1 MRSAELPAPPL
12 PRQPPTPSE
21 LNQPP
26 QPAEP
31 LSVSP
36 LEPTQILAALST
48 GHSVVVQGEPGSG
61 KTHLINAALGD
72 GLLRERRLVDLT
84 STPSNPSS
92 WQPLVEKAG
101 SRGDVAAGANAL
113 WDWLALPKQGETL
126 LRLDDAHL
134 LDDAVLRA
142 VEEVAERP
150 GVALAASHSAHPSG
164 PPVLADL
171 TDVVAFQVRPMN
183 TAQTEALLADM
194 LGGFPTADAVHR
206 LWIAS
211 RGNPFYLSE
220 LVRDHRQRGDL
231 FASDGVWVWT
241 GVPTLTDRMMEAAFH
256 DLSGLDETERA
267 VVERAAVA
275 GGVPATVADK
285 VSRRLLRRGLL
296 RPGQGGESSG
306 GPAHLEVT
314 HPLRADA
321 IAAQVSS
328 SRRHDLIA
336 GGPVAPAPTA
346 PQDLVRSV
354 SRRVRAEV
362 DVPLPELLRACDHAV
377 RSDEPQMAV
386 ELTGTVLRRGIDP
399 VGTIQLLTAR
409 ATAHLRLGDIN
420 AALSDLAS
428 ARSAMVLSDGSG
440 AEVLD
445 AYLPAIRHETTV
457 RHFLAMD
464 TEAALDM
471 LSSTA
476 RWMRPQAKTNG
487 TVAQALT
494 NVEALYLSHLAWAGR
509 HPEMVDEA
517 HQRLR
522 DTPYLEQVV
531 QLVGPAAVA
540 LALTGRAHDAD
551 ALFRRF
557 LPVISSDR
565 VLRAWN
571 PGSFTLL
578 RFFLLVLTGEID
590 AAERTEPTAGT
601 DIDMV
606 GRHLRRGTVASAR
619 GDWVTARR
627 ELRAANVRLRV
638 RDTLGVVAYS
648 LAQEAKVA
656 AAAGESSDARALLS
670 ELATT
675 PRRCS
680 WVTGA
685 YLDLHRVDA
694 LLWLRDPSI
703 TDVTTHLAAA
713 AARDR
718 QYAIELES
726 LHRLVVAVGPSAAQ
740 AAIGEP
746 LAERVALLADRV
758 DGRRSD
764 AVVAHLNAML
774 GSRRRAATQA
784 ADRLRECGVVLP
796 PTHEPAHLTRRERE
810 VAILAAGGMTSR
822 AIAQRLVLS
831 VRTVDSHLAGAY
843 RKLGVCSRER
853 LAEALTAAG
862 G

>member
-1 MRSAELPAPPL
+1 MHSGELVAAPPR
-12 PRQPPTPSE
+12 PRRPSALSEPP
-21 LNQPP
+21 
-26 QPAEP
+26 EP

-36 LEPTQILAALST
+36 QQPALIREALSA
-48 GHSVVVQGEPGSG
+48 GHSVIVQGEVGSG
-61 KTHLINAALGD
+61 KTHLINAAVRD

-84 STPSNPSS
+84 STPSRPSS

-101 SRGDVAAGANAL
+101 SRGDVAAGATAL
-113 WDWLALPKQGETL
+113 WDWLALPGQGEVL
-126 LRLDDAHL
+126 LRLEDAHL

-150 GVALAASHSAHPSG
+150 GMALVASHSAHPSG
-164 PPVLADL
+164 PAVLADL
-171 TDVVAFQVRPMN
+171 TDVVTFQVQPMN

-211 RGNPFYLSE
+211 RGNPFYLCE

-241 GVPTLTDRMMEAAFH
+241 GIPTLTDRMMEAAFH
-256 DLSGLDETERA
+256 DLRGLVEVERA

-275 GGVPATVADK
+275 GGVPAATVADR

-296 RPGQGGESSG
+296 RPGQGGRDSG
-306 GPAHLEVT
+306 DPTHLEVT

-321 IAAQVSS
+321 IAAQVSNT
-328 SRRHDLIA
+328 RRHDLIA
-336 GGPVAPAPTA
+336 GSPVAPAPSA

-354 SRRVRAEV
+354 SRRVRADV

-377 RSDEPQMAV
+377 RADEPQIAV
-386 ELTGTVLRRGIDP
+386 ELTGTVLRRGINP
-399 VGTIQLLTAR
+399 VGTIQALTAR

-428 ARSAMVLSDGSG
+428 ARSAMVLSDDSG

-464 TEAALDM
+464 TEAALGM

-476 RWMRPQAKTNG
+476 RWLRPQARTNEA
-487 TVAQALT
+487 VAQALT

-522 DTPYLEQVV
+522 DNPHLEQVV
-531 QLVGPAAVA
+531 QLVGPTAVA
-540 LALTGRAHDAD
+540 LALTGRAHEAE

-565 VLRAWN
+565 VLQGWN

-578 RFFLLVLTGEID
+578 RFFLLVLIGEID

-606 GRHLRRGTVASAR
+606 GLHLRRGTVASAR
-619 GDWVTARR
+619 GEWVTARQ
-627 ELRAANVRLRV
+627 ELRAANARLRV
-638 RDTLGVVAYS
+638 RDTLGVAAYS

-656 AAAGESSDARALLS
+656 AAAGESAAARALLS

-685 YLDLHRVDA
+685 FLDLHMVDA

-703 TDVTTHLAAA
+703 TDVTTRLAAA

-718 QYAIELES
+718 QYAVELEA

-746 LAERVALLADRV
+746 LAERVGMLADHV
-758 DGRRSD
+758 DGRRSE
-764 AVVAHLNAML
+764 AVVAHLTALL

-784 ADRLRECGVVLP
+784 ADRLRELGVALP
-796 PTHEPAHLTRRERE
+796 PAHEPAPLTRRERE
-810 VAILAAGGMTSR
+810 VATLAAGGMTSK

-843 RKLGVCSRER
+843 RKLGVSSRER
-853 LAEALTAAG
+853 LSAALTAAG